1 MILKIKTPEMA
12 TKLELQVK
20 VLQTQIGIDEEKASL
35 IEGAMKSFAVDV
47 LNLAQYLRDK
57 NIEMET
63 ARDIMEG
70 YGVTFDGK
78 SKKFK

>member
-1 MILKIKTPEMA
+1 MA

-20 VLQTQIGIDEEKASL
+20 VLQTQIAIEDEKAAL
-35 IEGAMKSFAVDV
+35 IETAMRSFAVDV

>member
-1 MILKIKTPEMA
+1 M
-12 TKLELQVK
+12 TKLELQVQ
-20 VLQTQIGIDEEKASL
+20 VLKQGLGIEDDKAPL
-35 IEGAMKSFAVDV
+35 LEMAMRSYAADM

-70 YGVTFDGK
+70 HGITYDGK